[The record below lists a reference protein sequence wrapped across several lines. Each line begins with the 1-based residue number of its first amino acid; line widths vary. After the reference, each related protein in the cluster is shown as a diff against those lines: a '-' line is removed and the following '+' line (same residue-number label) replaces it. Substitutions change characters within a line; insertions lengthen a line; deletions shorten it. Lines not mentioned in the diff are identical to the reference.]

1 MSGDPTPGV
10 PARRPDPRPER
21 RFGDDE
27 VRAILA
33 RASWREGSGSGL
45 PAAHDPTLADLLAAA
60 AEVGLD
66 PGEVRRAAAL
76 IHLDV
81 GGVGASVLGAPP
93 RRRTLL
99 VLDGTA
105 MPADRH
111 AIARAVEVAAGRP
124 GVVQKDPKGR
134 FVWRS
139 RGAAGGVEVIVAPA
153 GTGVEVRVA
162 ADRAGATAW
171 IWLGGLAAWSALSA
185 FTPLAA
191 LPMVAK
197 LLGFVASP
205 VVAALPF
212 RAVGNRRLRP
222 WVERTTLDVARAVEA
237 LAPPVQDSPTA
248 P

>member
-1 MSGDPTPGV
+1 MSEDSTPGL
-10 PARRPDPRPER
+10 PARRPDPLPER
-21 RFGDDE
+21 RFRDEE

-45 PAAHDPTLADLLAAA
+45 PAPHDPTLADLLAAA

-76 IHLDV
+76 VHLDA
-81 GGVGASVLGAPP
+81 GGLGASILGAPS

-99 VLDGTA
+99 MLDGTS
-105 MPADRH
+105 MPTDRH
-111 AIARAVEVAAGRP
+111 ALARAVEQAAGRP
-124 GVVQKDPKGR
+124 GVVEKDPKGR

-139 RGAAGGVEVIVAPA
+139 RGAIGGMKVIVAAA

-171 IWLGGLAAWSALSA
+171 FWLAGLAAWSGLSV

-191 LPMVAK
+191 LPLAAK
-197 LLGFVASP
+197 LLGFVAAP

-212 RAVGNRRLRP
+212 RAVGDRHLRP
-222 WVERTTLDVARAVEA
+222 RVEQTTLDVARAVEA
-237 LAPPVQDSPTA
+237 LAATTA
-248 P
+248 PPNAP